1 MNEWVIFVCV
11 CIAGIG
17 FVLEAIIVFC
27 RFLKRPSKYR
37 LIECYV
43 DPAAYDRLQLMA
55 DDFDISLSTFCSC
68 CLECVDPVELAA
80 AGDRMGVQHRG

>member
-1 MNEWVIFVCV
+1 MNEWVILVGV

-17 FVLEAIIVFC
+17 FLLEVIMLFC
-27 RFLKRPSKYR
+27 RFFKKTSKYR

-43 DPAAYDRLQLMA
+43 DLASYDRLQLMA
-55 DDFDISLSTFCSC
+55 DEFDLSLSTFCSC

-80 AGDRMGVQHRG
+80 AGDRLGVQHRG